1 MLLAVK
7 AQHGE
12 TSRAVEDGVAGGQ
25 PLHSALGIFLL
36 GRALL
41 GIPGVGH
48 AQVVHPPLVIVVGVR
63 IIEQVVVG
71 QLFPVRRRLV
81 NRVNYTIFKRHA
93 CSL

>member
-1 MLLAVK
+1 MGLVELVLLAVK

-12 TSRAVEDGVAGGQ
+12 TSRAVEDGVAGWQ
-25 PLHSALGIFLL
+25 SLHSALGIFLL

-63 IIEQVVVG
+63 IVEQVVVG

-81 NRVNYTIFKRHA
+81 NRVNY
-93 CSL
+93 